1 MKRLIMNLTLRP
13 SDIDFHSANLV
24 SKLSGKPV
32 HIQDDL
38 FAWNGML
45 IDKATAIVALLKV
58 YNQVPISD
66 SIKLNASR
74 KYLEKFKSFEHLP
87 MYVDVYAVEDVT
99 NSVETLAR
107 IWFNKV
113 CKTIK
118 GDVNELPKETVKQIL
133 VTLHS

>member
-1 MKRLIMNLTLRP
+1 MNLTLRL

-74 KYLEKFKSFEHLP
+74 KYLEKFKNFEHLP

>member
-1 MKRLIMNLTLRP
+1 MNLTLQP
-13 SDIDFHSANLV
+13 SDIDFNSADLV

-45 IDKATAIVALLKV
+45 IDRATAIIALLKT
-58 YNQVPISD
+58 YNQIPISD
-66 SIKLNASR
+66 SIKLNSSR
-74 KYLEKFKSFEHLP
+74 KYLEKFKNFEHLP
-87 MYVDVYAVEDVT
+87 MYVDVYAVEDVA
-99 NSVETLAR
+99 NSAETLAR

-113 CKTIK
+113 CKIAK

>member
-1 MKRLIMNLTLRP
+1 MKKLTMNLMLRP
-13 SDIDFHSANLV
+13 LDIDFDSANLV

-38 FAWNGML
+38 FAWNGIL
-45 IDKATAIVALLKV
+45 IDRATAVVALLKT
-58 YNQVPISD
+58 YNQIPIGD
-66 SIKLNASR
+66 GIKLNSAK
-74 KYLEKFKSFEHLP
+74 KYSNRFKNFEHLP
-87 MYVDVYAVEDVT
+87 MYVDVYAVEDVA
-99 NSVETLAR
+99 NSAETLAR

-118 GDVNELPKETVKQIL
+118 GNVNELPKDVIKQIL